1 MSKEELLDSIGQVN
15 DKFVE
20 EAAPKGLLANTDTAV
35 EQEKKSAGITKLYPY
50 LKWGSLAACLCII
63 VGLTMRSGLFS
74 GAQNDMAFD
83 SAVQMKPSEEKSVKA
98 EAEFPFY
105 NEETNNGNKDYAQA
119 DMDSAFVDS
128 TTNFSETVSE
138 DTGFPDWGLTLSVK
152 NVSSTGL
159 TLVVTQSGGNPS
171 GEIMTG
177 EPYRLITLADDT
189 WKVVEELPLPDGV
202 DGRAFNSIGYLIQNG
217 ETREFVIDWNWIFG
231 ELPKGTY
238 RLIKEFMDFRETAN
252 YDTFEYWVEFVIE

>member
-50 LKWGSLAACLCII
+50 LKWGGLAACLCII

-74 GAQNDMAFD
+74 GAKNDMAFD
-83 SAVQMKPSEEKSVKA
+83 SAVQMKPSEESLKV
-98 EAEFPFY
+98 EAKFPFY

-128 TTNFSETVSE
+128 TTNYSETVSA
-138 DTGFPDWGLTLSVK
+138 DTGFPDWGLALSVK

-159 TLVVTQSGGNPS
+159 TLVVIQSGGTPK
-171 GEIMTG
+171 GELMTG
-177 EPYRLITLADDT
+177 EAYRLITLVDNT
-189 WKVVEELPLPDGV
+189 WQIVEELPLPDGV
-202 DGRAFNSIGYLIQNG
+202 DGRSFNSIGYLIQKD
-217 ETREFVIDWNWIFG
+217 EIREFDIDWNWIFG

-238 RLIKEFMDFRETAN
+238 RLLKEFMDISETAN
-252 YDTFEYWVEFVIE
+252 YDSFEYWVEFVIE